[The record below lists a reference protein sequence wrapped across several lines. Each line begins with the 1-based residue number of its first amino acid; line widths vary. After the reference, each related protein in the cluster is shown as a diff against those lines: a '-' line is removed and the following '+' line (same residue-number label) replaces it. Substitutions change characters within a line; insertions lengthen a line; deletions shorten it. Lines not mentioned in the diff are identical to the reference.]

1 MKNKLTIVEDDEGHL
16 CVEFTPE
23 QMTDLGLK
31 IGDVVEWNIIDS
43 DSVSFKV
50 VK

>member
-1 MKNKLTIVEDDEGHL
+1 MKNKLTIVEDDEGQL

-23 QMTDLGLK
+23 QMDNLGLK
-31 IGDVVEWNIIDS
+31 IGDTIEWNIIDS
-43 DSVSFKV
+43 DSVSLKV